1 MAYEAVPIDVEI
13 QKLTAAERDALSR
26 HKIHENI
33 NTFLANENVPVVI
46 GGFIAG
52 FLGVKLAEDIIT
64 DLESRVGK
72 LAEDVKQGIRD
83 TVNIQIQVPVIT
95 TPSGKPFQPPS
106 VKLSDLISYIQ
117 SGLVGDSSNERQS
130 RGGRYDPAAYQP

>member
-1 MAYEAVPIDVEI
+1 MAYEAVPIDVEL
-13 QKLTAAERDALSR
+13 QKVTALERDALSR
-26 HKIHENI
+26 YKIHENI

-72 LAEDVKQGIRD
+72 VSKDIKEGIKEAV
-83 TVNIQIQVPVIT
+83 TIKLPTFGAPVPVAPTI
-95 TPSGKPFQPPS
+95 
-106 VKLSDLISYIQ
+106 SDLVTYIRKEI
-117 SGLVGDSSNERQS
+117 G
-130 RGGRYDPAAYQP
+130 

>member
-1 MAYEAVPIDVEI
+1 MTYEAVPIDVEI

-26 HKIHENI
+26 YKIHENI
-33 NTFLANENVPVVI
+33 NTFLENENVPVVI

-72 LAEDVKQGIRD
+72 LSDDVKQGIRD
-83 TVNIQIQVPVIT
+83 TVDI
-95 TPSGKPFQPPS
+95 
-106 VKLSDLISYIQ
+106 KLPTFGAPAPTAPTISDLITYIKAEI
-117 SGLVGDSSNERQS
+117 G
-130 RGGRYDPAAYQP
+130 

>member
-1 MAYEAVPIDVEI
+1 MAYEAVPDDVEI
-13 QKLTAAERDALSR
+13 QKLTALERDALSR
-26 HKIHENI
+26 YKIHENI

-72 LAEDVKQGIRD
+72 LSEDVKQGIKEAV
-83 TVNIQIQVPVIT
+83 TIKLPTFGAPAPVAPTI
-95 TPSGKPFQPPS
+95 
-106 VKLSDLISYIQ
+106 SDLVTYIKKEI
-117 SGLVGDSSNERQS
+117 G
-130 RGGRYDPAAYQP
+130 

>member
-13 QKLTAAERDALSR
+13 QKVTAAERDALSR
-26 HKIHENI
+26 YKIHENI
-33 NTFLANENVPVVI
+33 NTFLANENVPTVI

-72 LAEDVKQGIRD
+72 LSADVKQGIRD
-83 TVNIQIQVPVIT
+83 TVDI
-95 TPSGKPFQPPS
+95 
-106 VKLSDLISYIQ
+106 KLPTFGAPAPTAPTISDLITYIKAEI
-117 SGLVGDSSNERQS
+117 G
-130 RGGRYDPAAYQP
+130 

>member
-26 HKIHENI
+26 YKIHENI
-33 NTFLANENVPVVI
+33 NTFLENENVPVVI

-52 FLGVKLAEDIIT
+52 FLGVKLADDIIT

-72 LAEDVKQGIRD
+72 LSADVKQGIRD
-83 TVNIQIQVPVIT
+83 TVDI
-95 TPSGKPFQPPS
+95 
-106 VKLSDLISYIQ
+106 KLPTFGAPAPTAPTISDLITYIKAEI
-117 SGLVGDSSNERQS
+117 G
-130 RGGRYDPAAYQP
+130 

>member
-26 HKIHENI
+26 YKIHENI
-33 NTFLANENVPVVI
+33 NTFLANENVPTVI

-52 FLGVKLAEDIIT
+52 FLGVKLAEDIIA

-72 LAEDVKQGIRD
+72 VSQQIKDGITE
-83 TVNIQIQVPVIT
+83 TVNIRVQAPLIT
-95 TPSGKPFQPPS
+95 TPSGKPFKPPS
-106 VKLSDLISYIQ
+106 IKLSDLLDY
-117 SGLVGDSSNERQS
+117 
-130 RGGRYDPAAYQP
+130 AAGKL

>member
-26 HKIHENI
+26 YKIHENI
-33 NTFLANENVPVVI
+33 NTFLENENVPVVI

-72 LAEDVKQGIRD
+72 LSADVKQGIRD
-83 TVNIQIQVPVIT
+83 TVDI
-95 TPSGKPFQPPS
+95 
-106 VKLSDLISYIQ
+106 KLPTFGAPAPTAPTISDLITYIKAEI
-117 SGLVGDSSNERQS
+117 G
-130 RGGRYDPAAYQP
+130 

>member
-26 HKIHENI
+26 YKIHENI
-33 NTFLANENVPVVI
+33 NTFLENENVPVVI

-52 FLGVKLAEDIIT
+52 YFGVKLAEDIIT

-72 LAEDVKQGIRD
+72 LSADVKQGIRD
-83 TVNIQIQVPVIT
+83 TVDI
-95 TPSGKPFQPPS
+95 
-106 VKLSDLISYIQ
+106 KLPTFGAPAPTAPTISDLITYIKAEI
-117 SGLVGDSSNERQS
+117 G
-130 RGGRYDPAAYQP
+130 

>member
-13 QKLTAAERDALSR
+13 EKLTPAQRDALSR

-33 NTFLANENVPVVI
+33 NTFLGNENTPVVI

-72 LAEDVKQGIRD
+72 LSEDVKQGIKD
-83 TVNIQIQVPVIT
+83 TVDIKLPTLGAPVPVSPTI
-95 TPSGKPFQPPS
+95 
-106 VKLSDLISYIQ
+106 SDLITYIKAEI
-117 SGLVGDSSNERQS
+117 G
-130 RGGRYDPAAYQP
+130 